1 MIAKLSGVVD
11 SVSAESAVI
20 DVNGVGY
27 LVFASTRTL
36 AALEPGEP
44 ASLLVETQMRDDRIQ
59 LYGFAETAERDWFRR
74 LATVQGVGAK
84 LALGILAV
92 LPPDDLVAALAA
104 GDRDA
109 VVRTPGVGAKLAG
122 RIVGE
127 FKDRIGA
134 IALAPAQATGS
145 PGPGRIDTV
154 AREAIS
160 ALVNLGYS
168 ATQSFGAIS
177 GAARRLG
184 PDAALEDL
192 IRAGLAE
199 LAPNEPRGGD
209 TASRGG
215 EAR

>member
-11 SVSAESAVI
+11 AVSAESVVI

-27 LVFASTRTL
+27 LVHASARTL
-36 AALEPGEP
+36 AALDPGGP

-59 LYGFAETAERDWFRR
+59 LYGFAGAAERDWFRR

-92 LPPDDLVAALAA
+92 LPPDDLVVALAA

-109 VVRTPGVGAKLAG
+109 FVRAPGVGAKLAG

-134 IALAPAQATGS
+134 IALAPAQAGAS

-154 AREAIS
+154 VREAMS

-177 GAARRLG
+177 GAARGLG

-199 LAPNEPRGGD
+199 LAPKEPRGGD
-209 TASRGG
+209 AGSLAG

>member
-27 LVFASTRTL
+27 LVLASARTL
-36 AALEPGEP
+36 AALDPGGP

-59 LYGFAETAERDWFRR
+59 LYGFAEAAERDWFRR

-109 VVRTPGVGAKLAG
+109 MVRAPGVGAKLAG

-134 IALAPAQATGS
+134 IAPAQAAAS

-199 LAPNEPRGGD
+199 LAPKEPRQGG
-209 TASRGG
+209 AGSLAG